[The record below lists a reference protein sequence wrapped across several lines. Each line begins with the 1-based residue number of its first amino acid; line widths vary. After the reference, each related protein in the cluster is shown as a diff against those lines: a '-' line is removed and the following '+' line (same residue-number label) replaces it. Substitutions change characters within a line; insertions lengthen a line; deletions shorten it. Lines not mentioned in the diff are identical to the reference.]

1 MAHSPGT
8 GRTPSELDAVLRGA
22 AARIFVTRFLRS
34 LVIALAVAVGVLV
47 AALIAQRVFAFPFDW
62 TIAWAVAGAGALVFA
77 LLVTMLSN
85 PDRAAVARRVDDA
98 ANLRESISTALVVGT
113 ADDAWSRAA
122 VDSARDRAKGVRLHE
137 SMPVRAPSNWW
148 VPFAP
153 AVLFALGWFLLPQ
166 WDALGANKERQAD
179 QEAKIELISA
189 KEQADEATRKV
200 ESMLREMG
208 REDLLPEDA
217 PEADV
222 PQPATPEEIRRSAIR
237 KLTTVKEELTK
248 LKDSP
253 ASLAA
258 EQMKDRL
265 AQLRQPGQGPL
276 NEMVSKLQRGDFAG
290 AREALEELQKEMDS
304 GEMTPEQRAALEK
317 QMRALGDQLAQ
328 LAQQADELKDALE
341 NAGMNPDLANDMQAL
356 QQALE
361 QNPQGLSQQQLD
373 QLQKMAQATKQS
385 QGQCQS
391 MGQCAGGGSA
401 GMGAMGDQL
410 SDLEM
415 ASKQAAGAGKSL
427 SDTLAQLDALA
438 QLDQQAQG
446 DIMSLL
452 DKPVRDQKQ
461 GMWQSGGNGQG
472 SGSGGMGGRGQ
483 GQGAGA
489 NYQEGAF
496 TTKQDKAATKNQG
509 GPVVGRMFIDGV
521 QIRGESKAE
530 FQAAASA
537 AESAAA
543 EAIDDRRVPR
553 EHQDAVK
560 RYFGRLKRAVE
571 GTPTPEPAPP
581 AEPAPAAED
590 STSPGN
596 N

>member
-1 MAHSPGT
+1 MFA
-8 GRTPSELDAVLRGA
+8 
-22 AARIFVTRFLRS
+22 TRFLGS
-34 LVIALAVAVGVLV
+34 LVIALAVAVGAMV

-62 TIAWAVAGAGALVFA
+62 SIAWAVAGAGAGVFA

-98 ANLRESISTALVVGT
+98 ANLRESISTALIVGT

-122 VDSARDRAKGVRLHE
+122 VDSARERAKGVRLHE

-153 AVLFALGWFLLPQ
+153 AAIFVLGWFLLPQ
-166 WDALGANKERQAD
+166 WDALGASKERQAAQD
-179 QEAKIELISA
+179 EKIELISA
-189 KEQADEATRKV
+189 REQADEATRKV

-237 KLTTVKEELTK
+237 KLTTVKEELAK

-290 AREALEELQKEMDS
+290 AREALEQLQEKMDS
-304 GEMTPEQRAALEK
+304 GEMTPEQRAALEE
-317 QMRALGDQLAQ
+317 QMRALGDQLAE

-341 NAGMNPDLANDMQAL
+341 NAGMNPDLANDLEAL
-356 QQALE
+356 KQALE

-410 SDLEM
+410 SSLEM

-452 DKPVRDQKQ
+452 DKPPTRGEKQ
-461 GMWQSGGNGQG
+461 GMWQSGGSGQPG
-472 SGSGGMGGRGQ
+472 SGSGGQGGRGQ
-483 GQGAGA
+483 GQGAQA

-521 QIRGESKAE
+521 QIRGDSKAE

>member
-1 MAHSPGT
+1 MANAPGT

-22 AARIFVTRFLRS
+22 AARIFLTRFLRS
-34 LVIALAVAVGVLV
+34 LVLALACALGAMVVAL
-47 AALIAQRVFAFPFDW
+47 LAQRVFAFPFDW
-62 TIAWAVAGAGALVFA
+62 TIAWAVAGAGSFVFA
-77 LLVTMLSN
+77 LLVTALSK

-98 ANLRESISTALVVGT
+98 ANLRESISTALVVGSEN
-113 ADDAWSRAA
+113 DAWSRAA
-122 VDSARDRAKGVRLHE
+122 VDSARDRAKSVRLHE
-137 SMPVRAPSNWW
+137 AMPVRAPSNWW

-153 AVLFALGWFLLPQ
+153 AAIFALGWFLLPQ
-166 WDALGANKERQAD
+166 WDALGANKERQEA

-200 ESMLREMG
+200 ESILREMG

-217 PEADV
+217 PEADI

-253 ASLAA
+253 ASLAN

-317 QMRALGDQLAQ
+317 QMRALGDQLSQ
-328 LAQQADELKDALE
+328 LAQQSDELQEALE
-341 NAGMNPDLANDMQAL
+341 NAGMNPDLAKNL
-356 QQALE
+356 QELQKALE
-361 QNPQGLSQQQLD
+361 QNPQGLSQQQLE

-385 QGQCQS
+385 QGQCQN
-391 MGQCAGGGSA
+391 MGQCAGGGCS
-401 GMGAMGDQL
+401 GMGGMSSAL
-410 SDLEM
+410 SELEM
-415 ASKQAAGAGKSL
+415 AAAQAGGVSKSL
-427 SDTLAQLDALA
+427 NDTLGQLDALA

-452 DKPVRDQKQ
+452 DKPPTRGQKQ
-461 GMWQSGGNGQG
+461 GMWQSGG
-472 SGSGGMGGRGQ
+472 SGSSGGGGGGMGAR
-483 GQGAGA
+483 GQGAGAEA

-496 TTKQDKAATKNQG
+496 NTKQDKAATKNQG

-560 RYFGRLKRAVE
+560 SYFGRLKRAVE
-571 GTPTPEPAPP
+571 GTPAP
-581 AEPAPAAED
+581 EPAPAAED
-590 STSPGN
+590 SASDGN